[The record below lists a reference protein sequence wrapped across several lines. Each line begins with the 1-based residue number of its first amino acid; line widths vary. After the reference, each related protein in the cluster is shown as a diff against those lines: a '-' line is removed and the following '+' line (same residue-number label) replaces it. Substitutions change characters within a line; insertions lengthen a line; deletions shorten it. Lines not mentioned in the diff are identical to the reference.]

1 MFCLQDQSA
10 FLEPL
15 LEDPRVKKIVLR
27 RENRVATCASVLRSS
42 VTGSYIKQNLDHV
55 KVSISPRDLAAF
67 VQGYDGYYAFLRE
80 RMAGQSWLE
89 LTYEGLIADKE
100 NEIQRV
106 CDWLDVDVQNVV
118 SVLDLGVERDVV
130 RQNTRSLRESV
141 ENYEQLRAAF
151 IGTDV
156 AADFDA

>member
-1 MFCLQDQSA
+1 MLKFRLKALSAAIAAAAIGVAAPAWSEEDQI
-10 FLEPL
+10 E
-15 LEDPRVKKIVLR
+15 EIV
-27 RENRVATCASVLRSS
+27 

-89 LTYEGLIADKE
+89 LTYEGLIAEKE

-106 CDWLDVDVQNVV
+106 CDWLDVDVQNGV

-151 IGTDV
+151 IGTDG